1 VNFTVVWLPDAE
13 AALTTAWLASSRRA
27 AITRAS
33 AELDRRLAEN
43 AANEGESR
51 PNGRRITFEPPLA
64 AIFRVDLDTAT
75 VTVNQVWEFQ

>member
-1 VNFTVVWLPDAE
+1 MNFTVIWLPDAE
-13 AALTTAWLASSRRA
+13 AALTTAWLASGRRA

-64 AIFRVDLDTAT
+64 AIFRVDAETSIVV
-75 VTVNQVWEFQ
+75 VTQVWEFQ